1 MGEEPEE
8 CGLVRDEAAREGAG
22 LGRGQQLG
30 QPEAAGDRGAK
41 RSALGPQPEKWTFS
55 KIAQHASSLLGKSGA
70 FAAACGI
77 ILLWAAVGPFF
88 GYSDTWQ
95 LIVNTGTTIVTFLM
109 VFLVQN
115 TQNRDARALH
125 LKLDELLRSVKPARN
140 KLIDLENCSDE
151 EIEDMARQFQALRQ
165 RERRTSK
172 GDPGA
177 KRARD

>member
-1 MGEEPEE
+1 MVARCEDDRVEPEE
-8 CGLVRDEAAREGAG
+8 GAQKG
-22 LGRGQQLG
+22 
-30 QPEAAGDRGAK
+30 
-41 RSALGPQPEKWTFS
+41 ALGPSPARHSPARHSPARNKGTKKPEANSEKLSFS
-55 KIAQHASSLLGKSGA
+55 KIAQHASWLLGKSGA

-77 ILLWAAVGPFF
+77 ILLWAAAGPVF

-95 LIVNTGTTIVTFLM
+95 LVVNTGTTIITFLM

-151 EIEDMARQFQALRQ
+151 EIEQIARQFQALRE
-165 RERRTSK
+165 REKRSVKAASPSK
-172 GDPGA
+172 SAQD
-177 KRARD
+177 

>member
-1 MGEEPEE
+1 MDVRSEG
-8 CGLVRDEAAREGAG
+8 CGSSREGSSQGSKKGAKPPA
-22 LGRGQQLG
+22 
-30 QPEAAGDRGAK
+30 PEAHTQSQAQR
-41 RSALGPQPEKWTFS
+41 WTFS
-55 KIAQHASSLLGKSGA
+55 RLAQHASLLLGKSGA

-77 ILLWAAVGPFF
+77 ILLWAVAGPFF

-95 LIVNTGTTIVTFLM
+95 LVVNTGTTIVTFLM

-151 EIEDMARQFQALRQ
+151 EIEDIARQFQALRE
-165 RERRTSK
+165 RE
-172 GDPGA
+172 
-177 KRARD
+177 KRALKVDPAAGPPQASRDGTE